1 MYNNNI
7 FLMNMNYQDT
17 SVLIVGGGPTGLTA
31 ALELARNGVNCRVV
45 ERREAPSPFSR
56 AVGIMPNTMR
66 LLEPSGAADLI
77 KAKSIMASAIEVYVD
92 DDRVFE
98 MPMNRHPDSS
108 IRLFCLP
115 QDQTES
121 ILAQRAGELG
131 VSVEYGRRFESLKD
145 DGDRVMATV
154 DGETREY
161 DYVLGADG
169 SRSTVRGEIGLTP
182 EGFDLDD
189 EWAIADVEA
198 PAWAEKPGLFRVY
211 IQDEGV
217 VVFVIPMSPTRYR
230 VVSSRPGALATLN
243 VEMPIK
249 HIYREGNFLISVRQV
264 PEYRRGKVFLMGD
277 AAHTHSPVGGRG
289 MNLGIADATHF
300 AACYARGTL
309 EDYSND
315 RHQIG
320 VDTIAYTEKVRG
332 TIMAPMNR
340 TRRVALQLFNFA
352 SLIPGVPEKLVKTMV
367 SGEF

>member
-1 MYNNNI
+1 MNNHS
-7 FLMNMNYQDT
+7 QDT

-31 ALELARNGVNCRVV
+31 ALELARHGVNCRVV

-66 LLEPSGAADLI
+66 LLEPSGAAELI
-77 KAKSIMASAIEVYVD
+77 KAKSIMASGLEVYVD
-92 DDRVFE
+92 AERVFE
-98 MPMNRHPDSS
+98 MPMDRHHDPSV
-108 IRLFCLP
+108 RLFCLP

-131 VSVEYGRRFESLKD
+131 VDVEYDKRFESLED
-145 DGDRVMATV
+145 EGDRVRVTV
-154 DGETREY
+154 DGETYAY

-169 SRSTVRGEIGLTP
+169 SRSTVRSELGLDA

-198 PAWAEKPGLFRVY
+198 PAWAEQPGLFRVY

-230 VVSSRPGALATLN
+230 VVSSRPGALSTLN
-243 VEMPIK
+243 VEMPIE

-264 PEYRRGKVFLMGD
+264 SDYRRGQVFLMGD

-289 MNLGIADATHF
+289 MNLGIADAAHF
-300 AACYARGTL
+300 AACYAKGTL
-309 EDYSND
+309 DCYSDD

-320 VDTIAYTEKVRG
+320 ADTIAYTEKVRG
-332 TIMAPMNR
+332 TVMTPMNL
-340 TRRVALQLFNFA
+340 TRRAALQLLNFA
-352 SLIPGVPEKLVKTMV
+352 TLIPGVPEKVTQKMV

>member
-1 MYNNNI
+1 MNNPP
-7 FLMNMNYQDT
+7 QGT

-31 ALELARNGVNCRVV
+31 ALELARHGVNCRVV
-45 ERREAPSPFSR
+45 ERREASSPFSR

-77 KAKSIMASAIEVYVD
+77 KAKSIMASGLEVYVD
-92 DDRVFE
+92 AERVFE
-98 MPMNRHPDSS
+98 MPMARHPDPSV
-108 IRLFCLP
+108 RLFCLP

-131 VSVEYGRRFESLKD
+131 VGVEYGKRFESLKD
-145 DGDRVMATV
+145 DGDRVRATV
-154 DGETREY
+154 DGETHVY

-169 SRSTVRGEIGLTP
+169 SRSTVRGELGIEA

-198 PAWAEKPGLFRVY
+198 PAWAEQPGLFRVY
-211 IQDEGV
+211 LQDEGV

-243 VEMPIK
+243 VKMPIE
-249 HIYREGNFLISVRQV
+249 HLYREGNFLIGIRQV
-264 PEYRRGKVFLMGD
+264 TDYRRGNVFLMGD

-289 MNLGIADATHF
+289 MNLGIADAAHF

-309 EDYSND
+309 DRYSD
-315 RHQIG
+315 ERHQIG
-320 VDTIAYTEKVRG
+320 AETIAYTEKVRR
-332 TIMAPMNR
+332 TVMTPMNR
-340 TRRVALQLFNFA
+340 TRRAALQLFNFA
-352 SLIPGVPEKLVKTMV
+352 SHLPGVPAKVTKTMV